1 MTYDSDP
8 PRLRLSGSPGDPL
21 VLALEEARLDL
32 PSEEQLA
39 EIASRLLPANG
50 SGSGRDAPISIG
62 RGRLR
67 AKSLQAGAIALV
79 LAMGAAA
86 AVMMRAHLPFVS
98 APNVAPPPSP
108 PAAAPTA
115 PPEKAMRPRRT
126 DVNAVAPTAEAPPP
140 VEASKP
146 RSAIPAPTA
155 HGAPASTH
163 QTVRPSQADLPSS
176 EVDGP
181 PTAETEAA
189 LLDRAHQS
197 LAADPSR
204 ALTLTE
210 EHRRD
215 YPSGA
220 LGQESDLIAIE
231 ALAALGRLGE
241 AGDRAA
247 HFRERYPRSAHLR
260 RIDRLLGEPTGA
272 PPPPTP

>member
-39 EIASRLLPANG
+39 EIASRLLPADG
-50 SGSGRDAPISIG
+50 SSSGRGAPSSIG

-67 AKSLQAGAIALV
+67 AKSVQAGAIALA

-86 AVMMRAHLPFVS
+86 AVMMRAHLPFMS
-98 APNVAPPPSP
+98 TPKVAPAPLA
-108 PAAAPTA
+108 PAAQTTA
-115 PPEKAMRPRRT
+115 PPEKAPRPRRNV
-126 DVNAVAPTAEAPPP
+126 VNVVAPTTEAPSPA
-140 VEASKP
+140 ESSKP

-163 QTVRPSQADLPSS
+163 QVRPSQADLPSS
-176 EVDGP
+176 DVDGP
-181 PTAETEAA
+181 PTAEAEAA

-204 ALTLTE
+204 ALALTE

-231 ALAALGRLGE
+231 ALAGLGRLGE
-241 AGDRAA
+241 ARDRAA
-247 HFRERYPRSAHLR
+247 HFRERYPSSAHLR
-260 RIDRLLGEPTGA
+260 RIDRLLGEPAGA
-272 PPPPTP
+272 TPP